1 MRTYTLLFSIAA
13 HTIALAAIVVA
24 TLTATDILPAPRRA
38 VDWIEVMPPVPPP
51 APPVRRMRTE
61 TPAAPIPLEAP
72 TGILSE
78 PAEDV
83 PDIDVPVSTGI
94 IATDTIGVPPIA
106 VVEPPPEVKPTGP
119 VRVGGSIE
127 PPRKVVSAPPVYP
140 AIARAAGVQGIVVL
154 EAVIAEDGTVREV
167 RVLRSQPLLDAAAVE
182 AVRKWRFTPTLL
194 NGQPVPVV
202 MTVTVGFSLR

>member
-51 APPVRRMRTE
+51 APPVRRLRTA
-61 TPAAPIPLEAP
+61 TPATPIPLEAP
-72 TGILSE
+72 TGIRNE
-78 PAEDV
+78 PVEDV
-83 PDIDVPVSTGI
+83 PDIDLPVSTGV
-94 IATDTIGVPPIA
+94 IATDTIGVPPA
-106 VVEPPPEVKPTGP
+106 VVVEPPPQVRPSGP
-119 VRVGGSIE
+119 IRVGGSID
-127 PPRKVVSAPPVYP
+127 PPRKIASAPPVYP
-140 AIARAAGVQGIVVL
+140 PIARAAGVQGIVVL
-154 EAVIAEDGTVREV
+154 EAVIAEDGTVSEV